1 VSSWQT
7 VKTDAAHNETFQL
20 PEVKA
25 GRAVLVCD
33 QDTIAEG
40 VLLAVLCA
48 RHIGLLCRIMGQLE
62 RGLLYFFGFLNVSI
76 VLVIVW
82 KLSSL
87 EGLNTEGRGN
97 SPVAQVRQILA
108 NEKLQQEIAEANA
121 KPKQE
126 EEEEE
131 KKEPPPLP
139 RPIIRNR
146 VAYGIFTAK
155 KPNRTPTVMIMS
167 RLTPEVHD
175 RFLKSPMFTSNESEL
190 VKFGLKKTIDYPKS
204 KDIHTYYEGY
214 FHALPQSSTYYS
226 RNPRHGKN
234 FDKSPA
240 GDFLRAFYEGFRR
253 ANNATFETLRRRLWF
268 SAVSRHPR
276 FPQNDTCGHVARWLE
291 RGFHFADLSVQIH
304 WGSHIKG
311 PELFWH
317 SDAENS
323 LLHFCVTVSGKR
335 ILHSMRS
342 LTVAGEVREVLE
354 DVSAGDMY
362 LATSTFMNHAPE
374 YPAVSFDNRI
384 AAIQAR
390 FIYTTEELK
399 AFRASGGPD
408 SPAWR
413 DLTKII
419 TEQLSIAKLEVPS
432 TALIDRIIA
441 ERRAGK

>member
-1 VSSWQT
+1 
-7 VKTDAAHNETFQL
+7 
-20 PEVKA
+20 
-25 GRAVLVCD
+25 
-33 QDTIAEG
+33 
-40 VLLAVLCA
+40 
-48 RHIGLLCRIMGQLE
+48 MGQLE
-62 RGLLYFFGFLNVSI
+62 RGLLYFFGALNVSI
-76 VLVIVW
+76 VLVIIW

-87 EGLNTEGRGN
+87 EGLNTEGGN
-97 SPVAQVRQILA
+97 SPVSQVRQILA
-108 NEKLQQEIAEANA
+108 NEKRQQEIAEAKA
-121 KPKQE
+121 MPKE
-126 EEEEE
+126 EVEEE
-131 KKEPPPLP
+131 KKKPHPLS
-139 RPIIRNR
+139 RPVIVNR
-146 VAYGIFTAK
+146 VEYGIFSK

-167 RLTPEVHD
+167 KLTPEVHD

-190 VKFGLKKTIDYPKS
+190 VKYGLKKTIDYPKS
-204 KDIHTYYEGY
+204 KEIHTYYEGY

-253 ANNATFETLRRRLWF
+253 ANNATFEILRRRLWN

-276 FPQNDTCGHVARWLE
+276 FPQNDTCGHVARWLG

-342 LTVAGEVREVLE
+342 LTVAGDVREVLE

-374 YPAVSFDNRI
+374 YPPVTFDNRI

-399 AFRASGGPD
+399 AFRASGGPE

-413 DLTKII
+413 DLAKII
-419 TEQLSIAKLEVPS
+419 TEQLSIAKLVVPS

-441 ERRAGK
+441 ERRSITTHK